1 MKGLIAKKVGMT
13 QVFDES
19 GNLTPVTV
27 IRVEPNTVVATKTK
41 ETCGYDAVVLG
52 VDDMKSNKANKAYA
66 GIFPENVSP
75 KRTLKEFR
83 DFEKEVKVGD
93 SVGLE
98 LFNESR
104 FLDVTATSKGKGF
117 QGVMKRWG
125 FHGGRATHGS
135 KFHREPGG
143 TGNCTTPG
151 HCFKNTK
158 LPGRMGFRRVTVQNL
173 KIVKID
179 PELNVILVRGAV
191 PGNKDCTLIV
201 KSAVKK
207 LHGGIRIME
216 KKVYSTDGKELRT
229 ITLDDKVFGLPVNDD
244 VIYYAITNE
253 LANMRV
259 GTACTKGRAEVHG
272 SNAKPYKQKGTGNA
286 RRGDKKSPIMVGGG
300 TIFGPKPRDFSYSM
314 PKKAKRLAMK
324 SILSMQ
330 AQSDRFTVV
339 EDFTVESGKTK
350 DLVKILDNFVKGE
363 RTVIVLKDDDAKIKQ
378 AGRNIPSLSFLSYN
392 RLRAHDLYY
401 ARKIVILEGAVK
413 NLSDFYAEDKEA
425 E

>member
-1 MKGLIAKKVGMT
+1 
-13 QVFDES
+13 
-19 GNLTPVTV
+19 
-27 IRVEPNTVVATKTK
+27 
-41 ETCGYDAVVLG
+41 
-52 VDDMKSNKANKAYA
+52 
-66 GIFPENVSP
+66 
-75 KRTLKEFR
+75 
-83 DFEKEVKVGD
+83 
-93 SVGLE
+93 
-98 LFNESR
+98 
-104 FLDVTATSKGKGF
+104 
-117 QGVMKRWG
+117 
-125 FHGGRATHGS
+125 
-135 KFHREPGG
+135 
-143 TGNCTTPG
+143 
-151 HCFKNTK
+151 
-158 LPGRMGFRRVTVQNL
+158 
-173 KIVKID
+173 
-179 PELNVILVRGAV
+179 
-191 PGNKDCTLIV
+191 
-201 KSAVKK
+201 
-207 LHGGIRIME
+207 ME

-314 PKKAKRLAMK
+314 PKKATRLAMK